1 MAVGNPAPLSSG
13 HRVLLGGR
21 FSAAGLGYSFHKHV
35 LGLPL
40 LQVPRVRWIQPA
52 GRRYDDHVTG
62 DTSKLEFRSL
72 PKATRCP
79 SVDLPKA
86 TRCPSADLPKATRC
100 PSAEPG
106 AAARP
111 LLQVRP
117 RAPPARASH
126 RQAGQPESHPSSPS
140 RANDRSHHPSACG
153 RQAEDSPQNPL
164 RPGPDLLGLSFR
176 LCVGVGGGS
185 QGELF
190 LATLNQQTHVE
201 GPVLQVLPHSP
212 LQ

>member
-1 MAVGNPAPLSSG
+1 MAVGNPAPPSSR

-62 DTSKLEFRSL
+62 DTSKLEFRS
-72 PKATRCP
+72 
-79 SVDLPKA
+79 
-86 TRCPSADLPKATRC
+86 LPKATRC

-164 RPGPDLLGLSFR
+164 RPGPNLLGLSFR

-190 LATLNQQTHVE
+190 LATLNQRTLVE